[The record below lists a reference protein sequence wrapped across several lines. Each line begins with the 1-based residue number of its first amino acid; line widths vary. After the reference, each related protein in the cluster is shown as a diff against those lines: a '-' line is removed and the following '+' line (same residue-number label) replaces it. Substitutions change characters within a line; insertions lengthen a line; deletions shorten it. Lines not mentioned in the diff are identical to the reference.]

1 MLYKTVF
8 RIEKGYK
15 HKIWEK
21 PAIVDFLIVDYCKRQ
36 RKEEK
41 SLNAK
46 KIVTHEFEKDVE

>member
-1 MLYKTVF
+1 M
-8 RIEKGYK
+8 
-15 HKIWEK
+15 
-21 PAIVDFLIVDYCKRQ
+21 KRQ